1 MPTYSGGWHYHK
13 AVPSSAYDPYQQD
26 NEVLFGVMCVLQ
38 VFGLWIFFFLVCW
51 VEFFVVIFFFFNV
64 FGFFCL

>member
-13 AVPSSAYDPYQQD
+13 AVPSSAYDHYQQD

-38 VFGLWIFFFLVCW
+38 VFGLWIFFFFW
-51 VEFFVVIFFFFNV
+51 FVGL
-64 FGFFCL
+64 GFLW